1 MTKSQTADRRFF
13 ISGGSMTERIRTIR
27 LSGELGHL
35 FGRVHHLAV
44 NSLAEAVK
52 ALGVLFPGF
61 KEYLAT
67 SKDRGLVFAVFYG
80 KRNISKEELGDPPGA
95 AEIRIAPVVQGS
107 KNGGGLQTVL
117 GVILIVAASYFTGG
131 LAATGSGALFGAG
144 AAGTAWGAVGM
155 VGISLAIGGVAQMV
169 TGQQA
174 KIDSG
179 EAADNRPSYN
189 FSGIKN
195 TVTQGNPVPLC
206 YGEMTTGSA
215 QLSLG
220 IYAEDQQ

>member
-1 MTKSQTADRRFF
+1 MS
-13 ISGGSMTERIRTIR
+13 ERVRTIR
-27 LSGELGHL
+27 LYGELGRL
-35 FGRVHHLAV
+35 FGRVHYLAV
-44 NSLAEAVK
+44 SSAAEAVK
-52 ALGVLFPGF
+52 ALGVLFPEF
-61 KEYLAT
+61 NPYLAS
-67 SKDRGLVFAVFYG
+67 SKDKGMAFAVFHG
-80 KRNISKEELGDPPGA
+80 KRNIGRDELGNPPGA
-95 AEIRIAPVVQGS
+95 ADIRIAPIVQGS
-107 KNGGGLQTVL
+107 KSGGGLQVVL
-117 GVILIVAASYFTGG
+117 GIALIAAASFFTGG
-131 LAATGSGALFGAG
+131 LAAGGAGLFGAG
-144 AAGTAWGAVGM
+144 AAGTTWGAVGM
-155 VGISLAIGGVAQMV
+155 VGFSLAIGGVAQMI

-179 EAADNRPSYN
+179 EAVDNRPSYN